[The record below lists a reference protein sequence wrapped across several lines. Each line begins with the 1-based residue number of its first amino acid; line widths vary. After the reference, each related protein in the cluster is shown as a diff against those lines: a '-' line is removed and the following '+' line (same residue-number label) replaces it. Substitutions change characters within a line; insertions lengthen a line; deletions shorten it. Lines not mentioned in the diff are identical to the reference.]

1 MALPELR
8 TVTLP
13 IQPGA
18 RPRDDELDLFGVT
31 HPGKVRHENQDH
43 FLLATL
49 HRQMVV
55 HGTSLPDADWLQ
67 LPSERLA
74 TVMLV
79 ADGVG
84 GGVAGG
90 DASRLAT
97 ETAARYVR
105 GAMQCFH
112 TAGTANEEE
121 FHGALR
127 AAALEAHGA
136 VLAEAEGRGQ
146 APGQPGARG
155 FATTLTLGIAVWPWL
170 YVVQVGDS
178 RCYLFDHGILRQI
191 TRDQT
196 VAQELVEKGVLP
208 AERAA
213 ESPLAHVLSSSI
225 GGHAALP
232 EVSRIDIQ
240 RRGCVVLLC
249 SDGLTKH
256 VEDAEIAQH
265 AKTMKSSEQL
275 CRDLLDLALE
285 RGGTDNI
292 TVLAARA
299 RVSAEAAG

>member
-1 MALPELR
+1 MALPDLR

-13 IQPGA
+13 IRPGE

-31 HPGKVRHENQDH
+31 HRGKVRRENQDH

-55 HGTSLPDADWLQ
+55 HGTSLPHADWLQ
-67 LPSERLA
+67 QPSERLA
-74 TVMLV
+74 TLMLV

-84 GGVAGG
+84 GGTGGG

-97 ETAARYVR
+97 ESVARYVR
-105 GAMQCFH
+105 NVMECFH
-112 TAGTANEEE
+112 LAGGPEEHE
-121 FHGALR
+121 FQSALR
-127 AAALEAHGA
+127 AAALEAHESVRHEGA
-136 VLAEAEGRGQ
+136 SRGE
-146 APGQPGARG
+146 APGRPGARG

-170 YVVQVGDS
+170 YVVQLGDS
-178 RCYLFDHGILRQI
+178 RCYLFDDGALTQI

-196 VAQELVEKGVLP
+196 VAQELVDQGLIK
-208 AERAA
+208 ADRAA
-213 ESPLAHVLSSSI
+213 DSPLAHVLASAA
-225 GGHAALP
+225 GGPAAVP
-232 EVSRIDIQ
+232 VVSRIDIR

-256 VEDAEIAQH
+256 VDDAEIAFH
-265 AKTMKSSEQL
+265 ARAMKSSEQL

-292 TVLAARA
+292 TVISARA
-299 RVSAEAAG
+299 RVAA

>member
-1 MALPELR
+1 MALPQLR

-13 IQPGA
+13 VMPGA

-55 HGTSLPDADWLQ
+55 HGTSLPDSEWLQ
-67 LPSERLA
+67 KPSERLA

-84 GGVAGG
+84 GGVSGG

-97 ETAARYVR
+97 ETTARYVH

-112 TAGTANEEE
+112 KAGGADEHE
-121 FHGALR
+121 FESALR
-127 AAALEAHGA
+127 TAALEAHDA

-146 APGQPGARG
+146 APGQPGSHG

-178 RCYLFDHGILRQI
+178 RCYLFDRGILRQI

-208 AERAA
+208 AERASQ
-213 ESPLAHVLSSSI
+213 SPLSHVLSSAI

-256 VEDAEIAQH
+256 VDDGEIAER

-292 TVLAARA
+292 TVLSARA
-299 RVSAEAAG
+299 PVAGR

>member
-13 IQPGA
+13 IHPGE

-31 HPGKVRHENQDH
+31 HRGKVRKENQDH

-55 HGTSLPDADWLQ
+55 HGTSLPDADWLRK
-67 LPSERLA
+67 PSERLA

-84 GGVAGG
+84 GGHAGG

-112 TAGTANEEE
+112 ASGTANEAE
-121 FHGALR
+121 FQVALR
-127 AAALEAHGA
+127 AAALEAHEA
-136 VLAEAEGRGQ
+136 VRSEAEGRGQ
-146 APGQPGARG
+146 AAGQPGAHG

-170 YVVQVGDS
+170 HVVQVGDS
-178 RCYLFDHGILRQI
+178 RCYLFDRGVLRQI

-196 VAQELVEKGVLP
+196 VAQELVDKGVLK
-208 AERAA
+208 ADRAA
-213 ESPLAHVLSSSI
+213 ESPLSHVLSSSI
-225 GGHAALP
+225 GGHAAVP
-232 EVSRIDIQ
+232 EVSCIDIR

-256 VEDAEIAQH
+256 VEDAEIASR
-265 AKTMKSSEQL
+265 AKAMESSEQL

-292 TVLAARA
+292 TVISARA
-299 RVSAEAAG
+299 RVPA